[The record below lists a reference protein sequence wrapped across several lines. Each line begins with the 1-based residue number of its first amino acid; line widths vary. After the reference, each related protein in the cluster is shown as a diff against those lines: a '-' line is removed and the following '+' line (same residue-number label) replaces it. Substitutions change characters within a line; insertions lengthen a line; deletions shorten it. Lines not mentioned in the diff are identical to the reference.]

1 MLFCGL
7 NATGTPSKSALVD
20 ETMLLSTLLLPTTHG
35 WDSLQDCSVD
45 KTMPLRKNIYP
56 VEKICL
62 GHLPGLLMSQVRL
75 ARQARLAKQARQAE
89 QAKQAKQA
97 RQARQA
103 RQA

>member
-1 MLFCGL
+1 MLFCEL
-7 NATGTPSKSALVD
+7 NAIGTPSKSALVE

-45 KTMPLRKNIYP
+45 KTKPLRKNIYP

-97 RQARQA
+97 RQGR
-103 RQA
+103 